1 MMRVVWPIVMV
12 LCFLSMSAFAQ
23 ECQVGR
29 QECQVWPRPPGTDL
43 RSLTSLQNLTGTE
56 FDLQYTRL
64 MYQLH
69 TDMQALAEV
78 ELKTSMDVGLRQ
90 LSQNISHE
98 QYDYRKKLDLWYTK
112 ATGRRL
118 SEYCPDSSV
127 DFVRLQQT
135 QWRHFDAEFVDIML
149 TYLQRAK
156 DAATLLLSRSS
167 NDDLRYQ
174 AGLVVKS
181 ANMEIAALKK
191 WQNNEPMFQNS

>member
-1 MMRVVWPIVMV
+1 MMRIAWLIIVV
-12 LCFLSMSAFAQ
+12 LCFLSMSAFCQ
-23 ECQVGR
+23 ECQVG
-29 QECQVWPRPPGTDL
+29 PRPPGTDL
-43 RSLTSLQNLTGTE
+43 SSLASLQNLTGTE

-112 ATGRRL
+112 ATGQKL
-118 SEYCPDSSV
+118 SEFCPGSSV
-127 DFVRLQQT
+127 DYNRLQQT
-135 QWRHFDAEFVDIML
+135 QWRHFDAEYAQIML

-156 DAATLLLSRSS
+156 DAAALLLSRSR
-167 NDDLRYQ
+167 NDDLKNQ
-174 AGLVVKS
+174 AKLVIKS
-181 ANMEIAALKK
+181 ADMEIAALKR